1 MTLTWRRLGYL
12 GFMIPF
18 AFWGLAAVLFGH
30 MAFGAFRVAFV
41 LAAITVWVVGNRL
54 NGDDTDDDG
63 KAPHLTFG
71 MPMQKAGVLV
81 SLAGLV
87 LTFL

>member
-12 GFMIPF
+12 GFMIPL
-18 AFWGLAAVLFGH
+18 AFWALSSILFGVTH
-30 MAFGAFRVAFV
+30 FNAMRVAFI
-41 LAAITVWVVGNRL
+41 LAAITVWVVGSRL
-54 NGDDTDDDG
+54 NAEDVDDDG

-71 MPMQKAGVLV
+71 APMQFAVWV
-81 SLAGLV
+81 PAAALV